1 MTKTD
6 FGGIFTAALELNGLS
21 AYVSLAD
28 EFEKLTEE
36 LVKFNA
42 HTNITAVRSTKDIIM
57 KHYVDS
63 LIVAEF
69 VEGGRVID
77 IGCGG
82 GFPTLPL
89 ALARRDVH
97 ITALD
102 STAKKLTFVDQCKNI
117 FDLNIET
124 LCARAEDAGR
134 GKLRQTFTG
143 ATARAVAALNILC
156 ELALPFVKTG
166 GMFIAM
172 KGPGADEETA
182 AAENAIQILGG
193 KLEGN
198 KIILLKTPG
207 GETLTRSLIF
217 IRKIR
222 PTPDKYPRAYA
233 QILKKPL

>member
-6 FGGIFTAALELNGLS
+6 FGGIFSAALELNVLS
-21 AYVSLAD
+21 AYASLAD

-42 HTNITAVRSTKDIIM
+42 HTNITAVRSTEDIIM

-63 LIVAEF
+63 LTAAEF
-69 VEGGRVID
+69 IEGDRVID

-102 STAKKLTFVDQCKNI
+102 STAKKLTFVDQCKKI

-134 GKLRQTFTG
+134 GKLRQTFTT

-156 ELALPFVKTG
+156 ELALPLIKNGGLFV
-166 GMFIAM
+166 AM

-193 KLEGN
+193 KLEDA
-198 KIILLKTPG
+198 KTILLKTPG
-207 GETLTRSLIF
+207 GETLTRNLVF
-217 IRKIR
+217 IRKTR
-222 PTPDKYPRAYA
+222 PTPDKYPRVYG